1 MVHISHPS
9 RSYVFG
15 IGLEADIYAG
25 ELRVVSDISNQ
36 GKSLVDIHLGY
47 LVCTALSYHGT

>member
-1 MVHISHPS
+1 VVHISHPS

-47 LVCTALSYHGT
+47 LVCTALSYHRT